1 MFTPPQSLDD
11 IPSVEAMIKLMDR
24 TVAGLEDF
32 KHRLAVTLRDHM
44 VAAFMGREW
53 HGGNILVV
61 GPTGVGKT
69 YTVKAL
75 LRDIPVCWCEVAATE
90 FSDVGY
96 HGRDLMTMY
105 LGLVSRNQR
114 ETNAQGRSI
123 SQRDHIPRAERW
135 GVVLLDEMD
144 KLRTNKTAVPGER
157 EVGKVLQYE
166 LLKLAEGTEAVV
178 QEDEDKQGFLFR
190 THHVLHIGMG
200 AFVGLNDTIS
210 IWDKKPWDERL
221 YLTATPEDFIEYG
234 FIPELMGRFATILAL
249 PPLKVD
255 HLVRILREQLVP
267 RWVDRMADE
276 DLDLKVDEGA
286 MMTIAGMAQ
295 ERALGARA
303 LEPILSDLLWR
314 PRREAR
320 RGDELILDAR
330 AVASKSAR
338 LQRAE
343 AA

>member
-11 IPSVEAMIKLMDR
+11 IPSVEAMIKSMDR

-44 VAAFMGREW
+44 VAAVMDRDW
-53 HGGNILVV
+53 HGGNILIV

-75 LRDIPVCWCEVAATE
+75 LRAIPVCWCEVAVTE

-96 HGRDLMTMY
+96 HGRDLVTMY
-105 LGLVSRNQR
+105 LGLLSRAQR
-114 ETNAQGRSI
+114 EENAQGRPI
-123 SQRDHIPRAERW
+123 SLRDHLPRAERW
-135 GVVLLDEMD
+135 GVVLMDEMD

-166 LLKLAEGTEAVV
+166 LLKLVEGTEANIR
-178 QEDEDKQGFLFR
+178 EDEDKPGILFQ
-190 THHVLHIGMG
+190 TSHVLHVGMG
-200 AFVGLNDTIS
+200 AFVGLNDTIAL
-210 IWDKKPWDERL
+210 WDKKPWDERL

-234 FIPELMGRFATILAL
+234 FIPELMGRFATILTL

-255 HLVRILREQLVP
+255 HLIRILREQLVP
-267 RWVDRMADE
+267 RWVERMADE
-276 DLDLKVDEGA
+276 GLALGVDEGA

-303 LEPILSDLLWR
+303 LEPILADMLWR

-320 RGDELILDAR
+320 PGDELILDAR